1 MTASACALNPPLDP
15 VPARSTVFLP
25 PGRPR
30 SVARRLAIHN
40 RVLQGIRHFLTGR
53 GFQEVPVHAGD
64 VRGQLDAMVSAGFPA
79 VWGETEG
86 RGPLP
91 PATGNHLPRFK
102 LITIVGTGLDLA
114 GLGDLMEALLKD
126 VTGSLGAELLGGRHV
141 TRLDRTLHARH
152 PRLRHSEAVA
162 AVGVR
167 GWDIAPHADL
177 PPEVEATLVRHC
189 SNLPVLVTH
198 WPAGLKNGLAEVSP
212 GVAARVKYLVPYAG
226 EIMDGGSWSGKPDR
240 AGFALGVDRLLQY
253 LMGLGAVSD
262 TRIMPVAK
270 VADQALA

>member
-1 MTASACALNPPLDP
+1 MTASGCALNPPLDP
-15 VPARSTVFLP
+15 VPVRSTVFLP

-40 RVLQGIRHFLTGR
+40 RVLGRIRHFLTER

-79 VWGETEG
+79 VWGETNG
-86 RGPLP
+86 QGPEP
-91 PATGNHLPRFK
+91 RETQNSLPRFK
-102 LITIVGTGLDLA
+102 LITAVGTGLDLDD
-114 GLGDLMEALLKD
+114 LGDLMEALLKD

-141 TRLDRTLHARH
+141 TRLDRTLHAPH

-167 GWDIAPHADL
+167 GWDVAPHEDL
-177 PPEVEATLVRHC
+177 PLQVEAALVRHC

-198 WPAGLKNGLAEVSP
+198 WPAGLKNGLADAAP

-226 EIMDGGSWSGKPDR
+226 EVMDGGSWSGKPDR

-253 LMGLGAVSD
+253 LMGLGSVAD
-262 TRIMPVAK
+262 TRIMPAAK